1 MRGFTVGS
9 YCCLICKVFLLCGV
23 MLFYCRVILMFQTAC
38 LICKVFLLC
47 GVMLFYC
54 RVILLFD
61 MQGLPAVWGN
71 VVLL

>member
-1 MRGFTVGS
+1 
-9 YCCLICKVFLLCGV
+9 
-23 MLFYCRVILMFQTAC
+23 MFD
-38 LICKVFLLC
+38 ICKVFLLC